1 MKSLRARH
9 RIQKALLYKKK
20 ITLTIYGWL
29 GDPVTG
35 HNVVNTKKWVRSTI
49 YSHREYNT
57 FMLITLKGY
66 VIMGPFISSKTFN
79 NSSTLSYMYM

>member
-1 MKSLRARH
+1 MWP
-9 RIQKALLYKKK
+9 
-20 ITLTIYGWL
+20 G
-29 GDPVTG
+29 GPVTG

-49 YSHREYNT
+49 YSLREYNT

-79 NSSTLSYMYM
+79 NSSTLSYMYMYMSEISMLEPFLNSRFS